1 MPIVSSGHE
10 AKRDMTVDV
19 EVLGTPTPGDAEL
32 SEQPLVKDLEVWM
45 LILDLLVWHRALLC
59 R

>member
-1 MPIVSSGHE
+1 MPIVSSGLE
-10 AKRDMTVDV
+10 AKHDTLVDV
-19 EVLGTPTPGDAEL
+19 EILGTPTPGDAEL